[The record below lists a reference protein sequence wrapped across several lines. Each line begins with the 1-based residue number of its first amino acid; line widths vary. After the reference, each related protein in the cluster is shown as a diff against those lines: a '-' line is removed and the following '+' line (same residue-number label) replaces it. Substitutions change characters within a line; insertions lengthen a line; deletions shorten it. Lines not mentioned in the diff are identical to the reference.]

1 MTDTATGTP
10 AAPASDAGS
19 VGPVGP
25 VLAGCT
31 IAVTADRRFKELAAA
46 LERRGATIEHAPAL
60 EVVPHLDDLSLVDRT
75 REVLAA
81 PPDVVVA
88 TTGIGFRGWIEAAD
102 AAGLAEPLLDVFAKA
117 RIIARGPKARGAI
130 EAAGLTADWVA
141 QSETAAEI
149 QHFLLAEG
157 VAGLRIA
164 VQHHGS
170 GADGLDEAFAEA
182 GATVTGVVVY
192 SWGPSD
198 PEVLRDSVHRTA
210 EGQVDAVVFTSA
222 PGVVAWLGAA
232 TADDLVAIRR
242 RNLAGRL
249 VLATVGPIT
258 AAPLTD
264 VGMVPLVPGRWR
276 LGAVVRELVTH
287 YAELP
292 VLETVAG
299 GLSVRARAAVLDGR
313 PIALPPAGVAILTEL
328 AEARGAVVPRDRLQ
342 ALLPGGS
349 SDGHAVETAIAR
361 LREACGSK
369 DVVRTVVKRGYAL
382 ALTADASDR
391 PDGPA

>member
-1 MTDTATGTP
+1 MGAR
-10 AAPASDAGS
+10 AVAPG
-19 VGPVGP
+19 GP

-46 LERRGATIEHAPAL
+46 LERRGAIIEHAPAL

-75 REVLAA
+75 REVLEN

-88 TTGIGFRGWIEAAD
+88 TTGIGFRGWVEAAD
-102 AAGLAEPLLDVFAKA
+102 AAGLAEDLLAVFADA
-117 RIIARGPKARGAI
+117 RLIARGPKARGAI

-149 QHFLLAEG
+149 QQFLLAEG

-182 GATVTGVVVY
+182 GASITSVVVY

-198 PEVLRDSVHRTA
+198 PEVLRDSVQRTA
-210 EGQVDAVVFTSA
+210 DGLVDAVVFTSA

-232 TADDLVAIRR
+232 EGGDLRAIRR
-242 RNLAGRL
+242 RNLGGRL

-258 AAPLTD
+258 AAPLIEA
-264 VGMVPLVPGRWR
+264 GLSPLVPGRWR
-276 LGAVVRELVTH
+276 LGALVRELVTH
-287 YAELP
+287 YAEQP

-299 GLSVRARAAVLDGR
+299 GLAVRARVAVLDGR
-313 PIALPPAGVAILTEL
+313 PLPLGPAGVAVLAEL
-328 AEARGAVVPRDRLQ
+328 AAARGGVVPRERLQ
-342 ALLPGGS
+342 LLLPGGS
-349 SDGHAVETAIAR
+349 VDGHAVDTAIAR
-361 LREACGSK
+361 VREACGSK
-369 DVVRTVVKRGYAL
+369 DLVRTVVKRGYAL
-382 ALTADASDR
+382 ALADPS
-391 PDGPA
+391 

>member
-1 MTDTATGTP
+1 M
-10 AAPASDAGS
+10 
-19 VGPVGP
+19 
-25 VLAGCT
+25 
-31 IAVTADRRFKELAAA
+31 
-46 LERRGATIEHAPAL
+46 
-60 EVVPHLDDLSLVDRT
+60 
-75 REVLAA
+75 
-81 PPDVVVA
+81 
-88 TTGIGFRGWIEAAD
+88 
-102 AAGLAEPLLDVFAKA
+102 
-117 RIIARGPKARGAI
+117 
-130 EAAGLTADWVA
+130 
-141 QSETAAEI
+141 
-149 QHFLLAEG
+149 
-157 VAGLRIA
+157 
-164 VQHHGS
+164 QHHGS

-292 VLETVAG
+292 VLDTVAG

-313 PIALPPAGVAILTEL
+313 PVALPPAGVAILAEL
-328 AEARGAVVPRDRLQ
+328 AAARGAVVPRERLQ

-382 ALTADASDR
+382 ALAADASDR
-391 PDGPA
+391 PDGSA